1 MILLTLVC
9 WSTFEGTAQ
18 NSGFLIR
25 TNTDPPKHIDSVTIP
40 RTQIKNVYIGLK
52 SAEAYK
58 RYYYECIEGANQ
70 LNKIISDQ
78 DHELKA
84 SMEKIKSLNDQNEK
98 LNSDILQAEKKL
110 QSIQSRKIPFWK
122 HPILYASLGL
132 IGGIYLMK

>member
-1 MILLTLVC
+1 M
-9 WSTFEGTAQ
+9 
-18 NSGFLIR
+18 
-25 TNTDPPKHIDSVTIP
+25 TIP

-58 RYYYECIEGANQ
+58 IYYYECIESANE
-70 LNKIISDQ
+70 LNRIISDQ
-78 DHELKA
+78 DQELKS
-84 SMEKIKSLNDQNEK
+84 SMEKIKSLNDHNEK